1 MNTDIYLFM
10 ITVLLFVI
18 TTLLLN
24 NYLIDKKSNTLS
36 MTISIIAVMAILII
50 CVLQYLIFLV
60 YDYLSVPC
68 ISIFNWNSYMFV
80 VFDV

>member
-50 CVLQYLIFLV
+50 CIAISN
-60 YDYLSVPC
+60 LS
-68 ISIFNWNSYMFV
+68 SI
-80 VFDV
+80 

>member
-36 MTISIIAVMAILII
+36 MTISIIAVMAIVII
-50 CVLQYLIFLV
+50 CVAISN
-60 YDYLSVPC
+60 LS
-68 ISIFNWNSYMFV
+68 SI
-80 VFDV
+80 

>member
-18 TTLLLN
+18 TSLLLN

-36 MTISIIAVMAILII
+36 MTISVIAIMAILII
-50 CVLQYLIFLV
+50 CVAISN
-60 YDYLSVPC
+60 LS
-68 ISIFNWNSYMFV
+68 SI
-80 VFDV
+80 

>member
-18 TTLLLN
+18 TILLLN

-36 MTISIIAVMAILII
+36 MTISIIAVMAILTI
-50 CVLQYLIFLV
+50 CVAISN
-60 YDYLSVPC
+60 LS
-68 ISIFNWNSYMFV
+68 SI
-80 VFDV
+80 

>member
-18 TTLLLN
+18 TTFLLN
-24 NYLIDKKSNTLS
+24 NYLIDKKSNILS

-50 CVLQYLIFLV
+50 CAA
-60 YDYLSVPC
+60 
-68 ISIFNWNSYMFV
+68 IFNLSSI
-80 VFDV
+80 

>member
-24 NYLIDKKSNTLS
+24 NYLIDRRSNILS
-36 MTISIIAVMAILII
+36 MTVSIIAVMAILII
-50 CVLQYLIFLV
+50 CVAISN
-60 YDYLSVPC
+60 LS
-68 ISIFNWNSYMFV
+68 SI
-80 VFDV
+80 

>member
-1 MNTDIYLFM
+1 MNTDIYLFT

-36 MTISIIAVMAILII
+36 MTISIIAVMAIVII
-50 CVLQYLIFLV
+50 CVAISN
-60 YDYLSVPC
+60 LS
-68 ISIFNWNSYMFV
+68 SI
-80 VFDV
+80 

>member
-1 MNTDIYLFM
+1 MNTDIHLFM

-36 MTISIIAVMAILII
+36 MTISIIAVMAIVII
-50 CVLQYLIFLV
+50 CVAISN
-60 YDYLSVPC
+60 LS
-68 ISIFNWNSYMFV
+68 SI
-80 VFDV
+80 

>member
-36 MTISIIAVMAILII
+36 MTISTIAVMAILII
-50 CVLQYLIFLV
+50 CVAISN
-60 YDYLSVPC
+60 LS
-68 ISIFNWNSYMFV
+68 SI
-80 VFDV
+80 

>member
-10 ITVLLFVI
+10 ITVLLLFVI

-50 CVLQYLIFLV
+50 CVAISN
-60 YDYLSVPC
+60 LS
-68 ISIFNWNSYMFV
+68 SI
-80 VFDV
+80 

>member
-1 MNTDIYLFM
+1 MDYTPYFFV

-36 MTISIIAVMAILII
+36 MTISIIAVMAIVII
-50 CVLQYLIFLV
+50 CVAISN
-60 YDYLSVPC
+60 LS
-68 ISIFNWNSYMFV
+68 SI
-80 VFDV
+80 

>member
-36 MTISIIAVMAILII
+36 MTISTIAVTAILII
-50 CVLQYLIFLV
+50 CVAISN
-60 YDYLSVPC
+60 LS
-68 ISIFNWNSYMFV
+68 SI
-80 VFDV
+80 

>member
-36 MTISIIAVMAILII
+36 MTISIIAVMAMLII
-50 CVLQYLIFLV
+50 CVAISN
-60 YDYLSVPC
+60 LS
-68 ISIFNWNSYMFV
+68 SI
-80 VFDV
+80 

>member
-24 NYLIDKKSNTLS
+24 NYLIDKKSNILS

-50 CVLQYLIFLV
+50 CVAISN
-60 YDYLSVPC
+60 LS
-68 ISIFNWNSYMFV
+68 SI
-80 VFDV
+80 

>member
-36 MTISIIAVMAILII
+36 MIISIIAVMAILII
-50 CVLQYLIFLV
+50 CVA
-60 YDYLSVPC
+60 
-68 ISIFNWNSYMFV
+68 IFNLSSI
-80 VFDV
+80 

>member
-18 TTLLLN
+18 TTLLLD

-50 CVLQYLIFLV
+50 CVA
-60 YDYLSVPC
+60 
-68 ISIFNWNSYMFV
+68 ISNPSSI
-80 VFDV
+80 

>member
-10 ITVLLFVI
+10 ITVLLVVI

-36 MTISIIAVMAILII
+36 MTISIIAVMAIVII
-50 CVLQYLIFLV
+50 CVAISN
-60 YDYLSVPC
+60 LS
-68 ISIFNWNSYMFV
+68 SI
-80 VFDV
+80 

>member
-1 MNTDIYLFM
+1 MNTDIYIFM

-50 CVLQYLIFLV
+50 CVTISN
-60 YDYLSVPC
+60 LS
-68 ISIFNWNSYMFV
+68 SI
-80 VFDV
+80 

>member
-36 MTISIIAVMAILII
+36 MIISIIAVMAIVII
-50 CVLQYLIFLV
+50 CVAISN
-60 YDYLSVPC
+60 LS
-68 ISIFNWNSYMFV
+68 SI
-80 VFDV
+80 

>member
-36 MTISIIAVMAILII
+36 MTISIIAVIAMLII
-50 CVLQYLIFLV
+50 CVAISN
-60 YDYLSVPC
+60 LS
-68 ISIFNWNSYMFV
+68 SI
-80 VFDV
+80 

>member
-18 TTLLLN
+18 TTFLLN
-24 NYLIDKKSNTLS
+24 NYLIDKKSNILS

-50 CVLQYLIFLV
+50 CVA
-60 YDYLSVPC
+60 
-68 ISIFNWNSYMFV
+68 IFNLSSI
-80 VFDV
+80 

>member
-36 MTISIIAVMAILII
+36 MTISIIAVMVIVII
-50 CVLQYLIFLV
+50 CVAISN
-60 YDYLSVPC
+60 LS
-68 ISIFNWNSYMFV
+68 SI
-80 VFDV
+80 

>member
-10 ITVLLFVI
+10 ITILLFVI

-36 MTISIIAVMAILII
+36 MTISIIAVMAIVII
-50 CVLQYLIFLV
+50 CVAISN
-60 YDYLSVPC
+60 LS
-68 ISIFNWNSYMFV
+68 SI
-80 VFDV
+80 